1 MAKTRL
7 QELEFTLKIMSVY
20 YKDYINPKDLLKMAT
35 TNVCDSKINAIVKK
49 STIDVGN
56 DAEFIVSNSFS
67 KNPYLNIINRCE
79 SKNILYRINKK
90 VNV

>member
-1 MAKTRL
+1 M
-7 QELEFTLKIMSVY
+7 EFTLKIMSVY
-20 YKDYINPKDLLKMAT
+20 YKNYIDPKELLKMAT
-35 TNVCDSKINAIVKK
+35 TNVCDNKINDIVKK

-56 DAEFIVSNSFS
+56 DAEFIVSNYFS
-67 KNPYLNIINRCE
+67 KNPYLNMINRCE